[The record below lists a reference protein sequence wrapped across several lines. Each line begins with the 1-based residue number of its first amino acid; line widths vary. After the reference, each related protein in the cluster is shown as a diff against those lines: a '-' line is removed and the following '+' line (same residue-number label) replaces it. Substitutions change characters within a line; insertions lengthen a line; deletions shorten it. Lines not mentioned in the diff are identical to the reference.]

1 MNLTRL
7 KTHDRSAT
15 VAALHDEFHEDCVLV
30 SQVFMD
36 AWLESAAVVA
46 DIESQHTAVQH
57 LLVSTVAMHREQQQL
72 LQQERQQL

>member
-1 MNLTRL
+1 M
-7 KTHDRSAT
+7 
-15 VAALHDEFHEDCVLV
+15 